1 MPDDFGLTL
10 QLVRRAQAGDADAL
24 EPLFQRY
31 YERVR
36 RIVRARLGA
45 QLRSRLDSGDIVQE
59 VFVSALRG
67 FDRFDMRDEAAL
79 IHWLSVLAENRI
91 RDAADHFG
99 AEKRG
104 DGRVVPLA
112 QSGDSGSVAIDPAT
126 SGPGPAEHAARG
138 EQLARLEAAL
148 DALPEDLREIVL
160 LRDYAGMEWKD
171 VAERVG
177 RPSPDAARMAHGKAL
192 LRLAELLGG
201 DGAAHA

>member
-1 MPDDFGLTL
+1 MPDDIGLTL
-10 QLVRRAQAGDADAL
+10 QLVRRAQSGDHEAL
-24 EPLFQRY
+24 QPLFQRY

-45 QLRSRLDSGDIVQE
+45 PLRSRLDSGDIVQE
-59 VFVSALRG
+59 VFISALRG

-104 DGRVVPLA
+104 DGKVVPLSQPGA
-112 QSGDSGSVAIDPAT
+112 SGTIHVDPVLT
-126 SGPGPAEHAARG
+126 GPGPAEHAARG

-148 DALPEDLREIVL
+148 DALPEDLREIIL
-160 LRDYAGMEWKD
+160 LRDYAGMDWKAI
-171 VAERVG
+171 AEKVG

-192 LRLAELLGG
+192 LRLAELMGEG
-201 DGAAHA
+201 GAAAG